1 MKLRLAIVASLIS
14 LLLVAPGAAQA
25 AAADLPYESLPRF
38 TNNPVG
44 ERAQPISFI
53 YVGTEAEVSQAFYSA
68 GWLGADPATPSNL
81 LRAYRAAKADAPYPT
96 APFSPAFIGTNKHD
110 LAFQMAT
117 SNNTIHERHHTRLWD
132 SGAVTNDGRPIW
144 VGTAS
149 YDDDIATLGR
159 TRIPVHSIDP
169 NIDEERQFIVGSLGL
184 PVEYVQIVEPQ
195 SGKNAL
201 GDDWY
206 TDGVAAVIEVPA
218 LSGRQ
223 TTYAAPA
230 SSGQSATISSYT
242 PASSTTSYSS
252 GALDRFSAWLERTAD
267 RAGLP
272 SNLF

>member
-1 MKLRLAIVASLIS
+1 MLPA
-14 LLLVAPGAAQA
+14 LLLMPAGAQA
-25 AAADLPYESLPRF
+25 AVAAELPYESLPRF

-81 LRAYRAAKADAPYPT
+81 LRAYRAAKADASYPT

-117 SNNTIHERHHTRLWD
+117 SNNTVHERHHTRLWD

-206 TDGVAAVIEVPA
+206 TDGIAAVIEVPA
-218 LSGRQ
+218 LQESSRRSTSSSDARS
-223 TTYAAPA
+223 TTYAPA
-230 SSGQSATISSYT
+230 SSAIYA
-242 PASSTTSYSS
+242 PASSSAYYSS